1 MTICVAYGATPEG
14 VAALA
19 LAVRES
25 RLRGAP
31 LVAVATAK
39 QDRFPSNHDGD
50 ERALREEIAARL
62 AELHGPG
69 DPEVQVRLVD
79 DGGDAAEAI
88 LDLAVA
94 ADAELLVLGLKR
106 RSPVG
111 KLITGSTAQRIILDS
126 PIPVLI
132 THAARTA

>member
-1 MTICVAYGATPEG
+1 MTICVAYGSTPEG

-39 QDRFPSNHDGD
+39 QERFPSDRDGD

-62 AELHGPG
+62 AELRGPG